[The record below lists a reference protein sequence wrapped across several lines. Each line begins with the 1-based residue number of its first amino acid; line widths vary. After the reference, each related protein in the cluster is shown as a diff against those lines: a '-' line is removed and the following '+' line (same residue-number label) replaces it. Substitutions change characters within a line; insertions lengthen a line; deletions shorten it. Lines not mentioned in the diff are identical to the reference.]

1 MSNEDFNE
9 VYNVPD
15 HFLTKRWPN
24 PRLINNSP
32 SGSDQ
37 ALTLF
42 LDEKYANILQ
52 KDGLDVTN
60 IGIHARYCIDI
71 VNFMYIYPIMFF
83 LYKGG
88 ARFG

>member
-60 IGIHARYCIDI
+60 IGIHAWYCINTVFI
-71 VNFMYIYPIMFF
+71 GVLLIY
-83 LYKGG
+83 LSY
-88 ARFG
+88 